1 MKGIFSIVSV
11 LASSGM
17 AFAQAAQVAAP
28 AEAAP
33 QAPAAS
39 APAPAAGEGAFSFKN
54 FMVSEDVNF
63 FNLDSGDIVEFSTT
77 FSWSLAENVGFKV
90 TAPVFTDGD
99 TGLGMVNIG
108 ASLLAIKNPA
118 PWIDGVT
125 FGVGIE
131 LPAAN
136 DDFGGDS
143 LNTSFSVGTDG
154 KTGIDKLSWCAGVD
168 GTFVSD
174 ATYLPVFGGLVGD
187 DVLHAGAGLTYAYC
201 DGFDVA
207 LKYNFWDINNGGNIS
222 TLGPSFSY
230 AVCPSALFDF
240 GVDVPVADDDASD
253 LDLVVRFGL
262 NVKF

>member
-11 LASSGM
+11 LATSGM
-17 AFAQAAQVAAP
+17 VFAQAADT
-28 AEAAP
+28 
-33 QAPAAS
+33 APAAS
-39 APAPAAGEGAFSFKN
+39 EPAVQAPAAPAPAAGEGAFAFKN

-77 FSWSLAENVGFKV
+77 FSWSLADNVGFKV
-90 TAPVFTDGD
+90 TAPVYTDGD

-108 ASLLAIKNPA
+108 ASILAIQNPTS
-118 PWIDGVT
+118 WINGVS

-143 LNTSFSVGTDG
+143 LNTKLSAGTDG
-154 KTGIDKLSWCAGVD
+154 KTGIDKLSWCAGID

-174 ATYLPVFGGLVGD
+174 ATYLPVFGGLVSD
-187 DVLHAGAGLTYAYC
+187 DVFHAGAGLTYAYC
-201 DGFDVA
+201 EGFDVA
-207 LKYNFWDINNGGNIS
+207 LKYNFWDVSNGGNIS
-222 TLGPSFSY
+222 TLGPSLAY
-230 AVCPSALFDF
+230 AVCPNALVDF

>member
-11 LASSGM
+11 LAINGM
-17 AFAQAAQVAAP
+17 VFAQAV
-28 AEAAP
+28 ET
-33 QAPAAS
+33 APAAS
-39 APAPAAGEGAFSFKN
+39 DPAVQSPAAPAPAAGEGAFAFKN

-77 FSWSLAENVGFKV
+77 FSWSLADDVDFKV
-90 TAPVFTDGD
+90 TAPVYTDGD

-108 ASLLAIKNPA
+108 ANLLAIKNPTS
-118 PWIDGVT
+118 WINGVA

-143 LNTSFSVGTDG
+143 LNTKLSASTDG
-154 KTGIDKLSWCAGVD
+154 KTGIDKLSWYAGVD

-174 ATYLPVFGGLVGD
+174 ATYLPVFGGLVSD
-187 DVLHAGAGLTYAYC
+187 DVFHTSAGLTYAYC
-201 DGFDVA
+201 EGFDIA
-207 LKYNFWDINNGGNIS
+207 LKYNFWDVNNGGNIS
-222 TLGPSFSY
+222 TLGPSLSY
-230 AVCPSALFDF
+230 AVCPSALVDF